1 MAARYRKK
9 LTTAFQARGR
19 SRKKPTKR
27 RARNMTTL
35 HSRVVRARARA
46 LIRTTR
52 VRRAAAI
59 RSTQAPPAAV
69 PPASRTAVMVWSAS
83 SKIQETLSLYWTRAR
98 NSSKAAPMR
107 TASHTSLNTRSTGE
121 STIPSCPGRWPA
133 AHRRNSSRRAAAP
146 RNTRASP
153 PYRGPLAAYP
163 SHRVSRLRNSSWT
176 TISSGLSTP

>member
-83 SKIQETLSLYWTRAR
+83 SKIQEALSLYRTRAR
-98 NSSKAAPMR
+98 NSSKDAPMR

-121 STIPSCPGRWPA
+121 RTIPSCPGRWPA